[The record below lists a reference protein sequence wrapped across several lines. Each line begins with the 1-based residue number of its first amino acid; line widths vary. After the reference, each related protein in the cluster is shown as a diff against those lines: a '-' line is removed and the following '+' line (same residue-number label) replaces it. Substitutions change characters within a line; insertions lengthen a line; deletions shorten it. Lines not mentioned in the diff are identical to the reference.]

1 MYNNSASESNRVKDD
16 EISEKQIEGPET
28 INKKT
33 KSKKCLLIT
42 IISIIVVIII
52 IGVVAYFFFKKIS
65 IKDKKDKEEK
75 AGEEEEEE
83 KEEEEKEE
91 KEETNI
97 YKIPIPS
104 IPSQKVKEFDIM
116 TRPGDLKQ
124 ISVVQ
129 KSKDATKINNKI
141 IETENIRKTDYN
153 IYIISEEDPD
163 EEHST
168 YYTKMYTGCIS
179 IRSECSSNNGDC
191 EPQPLVDLTL
201 KPKKEDNARALEDSD
216 IDKIKDNPIALCF
229 FNITDTHIIT
239 TIKCHEAFPE
249 SQKNQML
256 LDLYFFRPPASKRI
270 DKQADNIT
278 LEISEDGKHIREING
293 GLCNIYNNFG
303 SLCTTDMNT
312 TLDSEKNLISYDEE
326 AITTINYDENNS
338 YRKKKLTNLID
349 VSGNIK
355 KEDIENY
362 QNSLNILKPLLEDY
376 MIDDVQFTKEDFDDF
391 SERYKNTSKRY
402 IPKKQETYLG
412 NWMNQNINII
422 KKLKYFLIKPKV

>member
-1 MYNNSASESNRVKDD
+1 MNTNSVSESNRAKDD
-16 EISEKQIEGPET
+16 EISEKQIEGTET
-28 INKKT
+28 INKKA

-42 IISIIVVIII
+42 SISIIVVIII
-52 IGVVAYFFFKKIS
+52 IGVVAYFFLKKIFT
-65 IKDKKDKEEK
+65 KDKKDKEEK
-75 AGEEEEEE
+75 AGEEEE
-83 KEEEEKEE
+83 KEEE

-97 YKIPIPS
+97 YKMPISS
-104 IPSQKVKEFDIM
+104 IPSQKIKEFDIM

-129 KSKDATKINNKI
+129 KSKDETKIDNKI
-141 IETENIRKTDYN
+141 IETENIRKTDYH

-163 EEHST
+163 EEHNA
-168 YYTKMYTGCIS
+168 YYTKMYRGCVS

-191 EPQPLVDLTL
+191 ELQPLVDLTL
-201 KPKKEDNARALEDSD
+201 KHKKESNARALEDSD
-216 IDKIKDNPIALCF
+216 SDKIKDNPIALCF

-249 SQKNQML
+249 SEKNQIL

-312 TLDSEKNLISYDEE
+312 I
-326 AITTINYDENNS
+326 
-338 YRKKKLTNLID
+338 
-349 VSGNIK
+349 
-355 KEDIENY
+355 
-362 QNSLNILKPLLEDY
+362 
-376 MIDDVQFTKEDFDDF
+376 
-391 SERYKNTSKRY
+391 
-402 IPKKQETYLG
+402 
-412 NWMNQNINII
+412 
-422 KKLKYFLIKPKV
+422 